1 MATQNKKTVVITGAG
16 GGIGTACAEV
26 LKEYKLVLTDYSEA
40 AVNRITDH
48 FVQQGF
54 DAVGMACDITNR
66 ASVARLKDFVFEQGD
81 FGGMIH
87 TAGVSGSGQDP
98 KKVFDID
105 LIGTQIIIDTFHE
118 LVKDGAALILFSSIM
133 GHTVPPNPDYDE
145 ALRNPQ
151 HEDSFKTVAPY
162 VDGSADMMYNFAKRG
177 VLLLCRDNAFRYGE
191 NGGRI
196 ISVSPGIIM
205 TPMAI
210 KAAEEHPEE
219 INRMTKI
226 TSLKRNGTPK
236 DIADVVQFLLS
247 EEARFIT
254 GSDILIDGGILPQLL
269 K

>member
-1 MATQNKKTVVITGAG
+1 
-16 GGIGTACAEV
+16 
-26 LKEYKLVLTDYSEA
+26 
-40 AVNRITDH
+40 
-48 FVQQGF
+48 
-54 DAVGMACDITNR
+54 
-66 ASVARLKDFVFEQGD
+66 
-81 FGGMIH
+81 
-87 TAGVSGSGQDP
+87 
-98 KKVFDID
+98 
-105 LIGTQIIIDTFHE
+105 
-118 LVKDGAALILFSSIM
+118 M
-133 GHTVPPNPDYDE
+133 GHTVPPNPDYDG

>member
-1 MATQNKKTVVITGAG
+1 MSIQKKKTLVITGAG

-26 LKEYKLVLTDYSEA
+26 LKEYKLVLTDYSGSE
-40 AVNRITDH
+40 VKRITDQ
-48 FVQQGF
+48 FVQRGF
-54 DAVGMACDITNR
+54 DAVGIACDITKKE
-66 ASVARLKDFVFEQGD
+66 AVERLRDFTLKQGD
-81 FGGMIH
+81 FGGMVH

-118 LVKDGAALILFSSIM
+118 ATKEGAALILFSSIM
-133 GHTVPPNPDYDE
+133 GHTVPPNPGYDG

-151 HEDSFKTVAPY
+151 HVDSFKTVSSF
-162 VDGSADMMYNFAKRG
+162 VEGSADIMYNFAKRG
-177 VLLLCRDNAFRYGE
+177 VLLLCKDNAFRYGE

-226 TSLKRNGTPK
+226 
-236 DIADVVQFLLS
+236 
-247 EEARFIT
+247 
-254 GSDILIDGGILPQLL
+254 
-269 K
+269 